1 MGRSRPRT
9 AHRGGPHGSP
19 RCSGGRAGDCGSQPS
34 AHRTWLGARPRGGGG
49 SGFFFPPHH
58 LAMSSSEEQ
67 SEAVFGSPW
76 LLGTPA
82 ESAPQEGG
90 LARGLR
96 RSWLNSGSV
105 LSRGLVG
112 PISVPLQATH

>member
-1 MGRSRPRT
+1 MGLM
-9 AHRGGPHGSP
+9 A
-19 RCSGGRAGDCGSQPS
+19 
-34 AHRTWLGARPRGGGG
+34 PRGAVAAGWETAAPSLLLTGRGWVPGLGGG

-67 SEAVFGSPW
+67 SEAAFGSPW

-96 RSWLNSGSV
+96 QSWLNSGSV